1 MKKIACVIVFILTSI
16 LLFVGCTNNKQE
28 IKTYD
33 MTERLIALHDNVD
46 FSDIAEAVAPACLG
60 VSCVVG
66 SSQSVGSGVCVAK
79 DGYVLTNSHVIN
91 GGSDVKLYLYDGTTA
106 DADII
111 YEDTVMDIAILK
123 SSKNLPYLSMKNTD
137 DVKVGEDVLAVG
149 TPISLTLTHTFTKGI
164 VSALNR
170 TLKVSSSAGVGYMQ
184 NMIQHDASLNPGNSG
199 GPVLDKTGQVI
210 GINTL
215 KISGGEGI
223 GFAIP
228 IKSVASL
235 IQSFA
240 MKVNYQLPY
249 LGVFGYDASIANYY
263 EDTKEKNGFYVESVS
278 DERVESFKKG
288 DVIKT
293 INGSTVDTAL
303 DLRNILYSFSAN
315 DVIDVEFVRNG
326 EKCNTKIKLS
336 IR

>member
-1 MKKIACVIVFILTSI
+1 MKKIACVIIFILTSI

-91 GGSDVKLYLYDGTTA
+91 GGSDVQLYLYDGTTA

-123 SSKNLPYLSMKNTD
+123 SSKNMPYLSMKNTD

-326 EKCNTKIKLS
+326 VKCNTKIKLS

>member
-1 MKKIACVIVFILTSI
+1 MKKIACVIIFILTSI
-16 LLFVGCTNNKQE
+16 FVFVGCTNNKQE

-33 MTERLIALHDNVD
+33 MTERLIAVHDAVD

-91 GGSDVKLYLYDGTTA
+91 GGSNVKLYLYDGTTA

-123 SSKNLPYLSMKNTD
+123 SSKNMPYLSMKNTD

-170 TLKVSSSAGVGYMQ
+170 TLKVSSNAGVGYMQ

-263 EDTKEKNGFYVESVS
+263 EDSKEKNGFYVESVS

-315 DVIDVEFVRNG
+315 DVIDVGFVRNG
-326 EKCNTKIKLS
+326 EECNTKIKLS